1 MIWSYSSGINPFVL
15 KACTDTAEHQQNLA
29 HPMPTFADLLKIIRN
44 VLVCLMPD
52 DKNVNPFF

>member
-1 MIWSYSSGINPFVL
+1 M
-15 KACTDTAEHQQNLA
+15 HQQNLA

-52 DKNVNPFF
+52 DKNVNPFFLT